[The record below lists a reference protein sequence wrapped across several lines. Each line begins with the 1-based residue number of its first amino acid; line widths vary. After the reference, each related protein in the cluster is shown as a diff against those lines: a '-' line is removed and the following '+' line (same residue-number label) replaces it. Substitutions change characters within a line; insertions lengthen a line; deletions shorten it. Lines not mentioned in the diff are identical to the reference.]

1 MKKIN
6 RIEKRMQELQQR
18 GEKALITYITAGLPD
33 MEGTKK
39 LIRAQE
45 EAGVRC
51 CGSWESLSLIPWRTA
66 L

>member
-1 MKKIN
+1 MN

-45 EAGVRC
+45 EAGVDVVEL
-51 CGSWESLSLIPWRTA
+51 ESLSLIPWRTA